1 MYHITKVSQLKGS
14 NVEGLEQNGSGLKR
28 VLKQRK
34 GLRLKTGKQWLNIKG
49 GYQRK
54 KIKQMGDKQC
64 LSSFRCLN

>member
-34 GLRLKTGKQWLNIKG
+34 GLRLKTGKQWLNVKG
-49 GYQRK
+49 RYRKK
-54 KIKQMGDKQC
+54 KIKQLGNKQC
-64 LSSFRCLN
+64 PSSFQCLN